1 MIAKPRCTNCIRT
14 LATPRELA
22 QGICADCEKGTTNF
36 NDRDWSALES
46 EFADRL
52 RSYRDRGGRYDCLVP
67 LSGGKDSTYV
77 LYYMTRVQKARGYAY
92 SYSNFFQREEADA
105 NIRKAVRAAATPLF
119 VVDLFTPQE
128 WQRAYRALMST
139 WGHPCL
145 FCYHLRTPMIYN
157 VCLEHKI
164 PLVVYGADH
173 TQAELLPMFSSNW
186 QLGVDERFA
195 IHQAHAAT
203 LANDLET
210 SFQGE
215 PELLEKLYS
224 RAPYFKSFV
233 AGEIAPADLPAF
245 VSLGQYHNWRLAGE
259 DRFVRLLKD
268 FCDYVPVGHTK
279 ENTNCSLE
287 RLRVYVEDR
296 RGDSYPVQ
304 VLSRK
309 VREHEVD
316 RDSALQTLRTYQV
329 AGAALE
335 QTIQAFCDKV
345 EMTPQA
351 LEECLA
357 QHDGELSS

>member
-1 MIAKPRCTNCIRT
+1 MIAKQRCTHCIRT
-14 LATPRELA
+14 LETPRELA
-22 QGICADCEKGTTNF
+22 QGRCSDCETNTLHF
-36 NDRDWSALES
+36 ADRKWSALAS

-52 RSYRDRGGRYDCLVP
+52 QSYRDRGGRYDCLVP

-77 LYYMTRVQKARGYAY
+77 LYYLTQVQKVRGYAY
-92 SYSNFFQREEADA
+92 SYSNFFQRPEADT
-105 NIRKAVRAAATPLF
+105 NIHKAVRAAATPLF
-119 VVDLFTPQE
+119 VYDPFAPAE
-128 WQRAYRALMST
+128 WRRAYRALMSN

-203 LANDLET
+203 LAKDLET
-210 SFQGE
+210 SFQDE
-215 PELLEKLYS
+215 PELLEKFYS
-224 RAPYFKSFV
+224 GVPYFQAFV
-233 AGEIAPADLPAF
+233 AGEVAPADLPAF

-259 DRFVRLLKD
+259 DHFIRVLKD

-287 RLRVYVEDR
+287 RLRVYVESQ

-309 VREHEVD
+309 IREREID
-316 RDSALQTLRTYQV
+316 RDSALQTLQTYQV
-329 AGAALE
+329 AGDDLDR
-335 QTIQAFCDKV
+335 TIQEFCDKV
-345 EMTPQA
+345 EIAPHT
-351 LEECLA
+351 LA
-357 QHDGELSS
+357 QYLTKHAAAS